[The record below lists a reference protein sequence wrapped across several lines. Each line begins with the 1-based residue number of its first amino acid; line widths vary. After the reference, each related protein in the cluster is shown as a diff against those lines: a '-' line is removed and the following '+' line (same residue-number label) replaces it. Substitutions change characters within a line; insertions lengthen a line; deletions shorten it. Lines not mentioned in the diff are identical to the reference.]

1 MRALVAVVA
10 AAFAHAADVPGET
23 CSARPV
29 AETCRATQ
37 DFILVVDNSYSV
49 RQHASDITEF
59 MLRFVDH
66 FDFGLGSELSPRIG
80 VVTFDGCA
88 QCTQEQSARVLF
100 PPSSNVA
107 QLKHAI
113 ASRQPPQISMP
124 MTCISCGLTD
134 AMGLISAFS
143 NAEAMPLILVLT
155 DGVSRWGSNPRLAG

>member
-59 MLRFVDH
+59 MLRFVDQ
-66 FDFGLGSELSPRIG
+66 FDFDLGSELSPRIG
-80 VVTFDGCA
+80 VVMVAGFV
-88 QCTQEQSARVLF
+88 SARG
-100 PPSSNVA
+100 A
-107 QLKHAI
+107 WKA
-113 ASRQPPQISMP
+113 R
-124 MTCISCGLTD
+124 G
-134 AMGLISAFS
+134 
-143 NAEAMPLILVLT
+143 
-155 DGVSRWGSNPRLAG
+155 